1 MKHLLLAAAT
11 LLATTTAS
19 AEAPPAETHTRA
31 FHLDVEVDP
40 TAYILSGYSVHA
52 GIGYKRVRLDL
63 GVFAMDL
70 PQMVHG
76 NEGWDAAFD
85 GAGAKLQWF
94 PLAEQRG
101 LWVDAS
107 IGVSR
112 RTATLVET
120 GASDRETM
128 VGVGI
133 DAGYRFA
140 LPYNLYVTPWAGLS
154 RDLSETDVMLDGKRF
169 TKSAWTPFA
178 AVHIG
183 YRFR

>member
-1 MKHLLLAAAT
+1 MKHLLLATIALTSVAH
-11 LLATTTAS
+11 AEPAVSAS
-19 AEAPPAETHTRA
+19 ADRDL
-31 FHLDVEVDP
+31 HLDVEVDP
-40 TAYILSGYSVHA
+40 TAYILSGYSVHV
-52 GIGYKRVRLDL
+52 GLGYQRVRLDL

-70 PQMVHG
+70 PEMFHG
-76 NEGWDAAFD
+76 NEGWDASFD
-85 GAGAKLQWF
+85 GAGAKVQWF
-94 PLAEQRG
+94 PFAEQRG

-120 GASDRETM
+120 GRSQRDTTL
-128 VGVGI
+128 GIGI

-140 LPYNLYVTPWAGLS
+140 LPYNLYVTPWAGIS
-154 RDLSETDVMLDGKRF
+154 RDLEDTDVMLDGKRF